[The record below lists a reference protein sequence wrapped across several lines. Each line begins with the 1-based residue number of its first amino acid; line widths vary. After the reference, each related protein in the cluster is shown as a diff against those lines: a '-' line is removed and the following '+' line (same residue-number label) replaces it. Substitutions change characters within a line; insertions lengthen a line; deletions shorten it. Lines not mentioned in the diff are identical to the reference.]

1 VESVSDLPA
10 STWREIEKASIYLP
24 AQNSQN
30 GQNVGRYIGVG
41 TLKTILRKSRR
52 TNDQNALLWSLYED
66 ILRKGG
72 EALGGWTKDDLH
84 EYVLGEFWGW
94 DKHEAFGRARLKPKK
109 RSSRLTKLEFSDLLE
124 FIVRRMAEHGIVLQ
138 LPGDLREAG

>member
-1 VESVSDLPA
+1 MTNLTEAQWRDVELAADNYRLELKRGLQHISAIP
-10 STWREIEKASIYLP
+10 
-24 AQNSQN
+24 
-30 GQNVGRYIGVG
+30 VGVLR
-41 TLKTILRKSRR
+41 TILKKSRR
-52 TNDQNALLWSLYED
+52 TSDQNALLWSLYED

-84 EYVLGEFWGW
+84 EYVLGEYWGW
-94 DKHEAFGRARLKPKK
+94 DKHEAFGRTRLKPKK

-138 LPGDLREAG
+138 LPGEVAA